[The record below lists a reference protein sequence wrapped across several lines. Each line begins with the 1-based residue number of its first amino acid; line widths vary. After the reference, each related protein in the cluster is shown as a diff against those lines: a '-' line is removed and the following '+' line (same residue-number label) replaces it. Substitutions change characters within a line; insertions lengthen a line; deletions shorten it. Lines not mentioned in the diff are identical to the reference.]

1 MKSPAATT
9 KISAPYL
16 PPSKCASKT
25 PDISLAKK
33 SPTRCTP
40 EKAVALR
47 IFGEAT
53 LESRLFINQ
62 DLQEGEIVSL
72 ESGNAAIYSARSPD
86 RNRNG
91 DSNEDSAAVL
101 RLGENTAV
109 LAVADGCGGL
119 RGGQQASG
127 IAITLLEKS
136 ITDALK
142 EERDLRYG
150 ILNGFEQANKHVLE
164 MGIGAATTLAA
175 LEIQG
180 NRVRPYH
187 VGDSTI
193 IVVGQRGKIKTQTV
207 AHSPVGYA
215 VEGGFL
221 DEATAMFHE
230 DRHLISNMIG
240 AADMHIE
247 IGPTIE
253 LAARDSVILA
263 TDGLS
268 DNLNT
273 QEIVDAI
280 RKGPLD
286 GSLKALSERAH
297 RRMHNPGNGNPS
309 KLDDLTFIVYR
320 LKN

>member
-1 MKSPAATT
+1 M
-9 KISAPYL
+9 
-16 PPSKCASKT
+16 
-25 PDISLAKK
+25 
-33 SPTRCTP
+33 
-40 EKAVALR
+40 R

-72 ESGNAAIYSARSPD
+72 ESGNAAIYSAPSPD
-86 RNRNG
+86 RNREG
-91 DSNEDSAAVL
+91 DANEDSAAVFQ
-101 RLGENTAV
+101 LGEKTAV

-127 IAITLLEKS
+127 IAITLLKKS

-150 ILNGFEQANKHVLE
+150 ILNGFEQANKKVLE

-187 VGDSTI
+187 AGDSTI
-193 IVVGQRGKIKTQTV
+193 IVVGQRGKIKKQTV

-221 DEATAMFHE
+221 DEASAMFHE

-240 AADMHIE
+240 ASDMHIE
-247 IGPTIE
+247 IGPPIE
-253 LAARDSVILA
+253 LAARDTVILA

-273 QEIVDAI
+273 LEIIDTI
-280 RKGPLD
+280 RTGSLGK
-286 GSLKALSERAH
+286 SLKALSERA
-297 RRMHNPGNGNPS
+297 RGRMQNPGNGNPS